1 MKSGSVSTV
10 LLTADSE
17 ARSTVAIS
25 AATLGGAL
33 RAGVA
38 GAVGGAGAGGRA
50 LLVRE
55 LDDGEQRESLC
66 RKYQKLDNSIGRY

>member
-1 MKSGSVSTV
+1 MKIGSVSAG

-17 ARSTVAIS
+17 ARGTVAVS
-25 AATLGGAL
+25 AAPLGGAL

-50 LLVRE
+50 LLVGE
-55 LDDGEQRESLC
+55 LDDGEQGEGL
-66 RKYQKLDNSIGRY
+66 